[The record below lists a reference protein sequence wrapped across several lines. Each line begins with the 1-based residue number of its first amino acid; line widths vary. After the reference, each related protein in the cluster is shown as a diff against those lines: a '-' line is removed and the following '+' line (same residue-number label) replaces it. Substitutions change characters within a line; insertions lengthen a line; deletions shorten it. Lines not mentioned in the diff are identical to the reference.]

1 MLVNELGKIDIDSGL
16 LDNKKS
22 NAGLGICTDEL
33 TNGCICCSVKDD
45 LQKAVMNVLER
56 SDTVDYLVR
65 PLPVAALVVG
75 RLGALSFMINR
86 VIETSGAVDHQP
98 STSPP

>member
-1 MLVNELGKIDIDSGL
+1 VLVNELGKIDIDSGL
-16 LDNKKS
+16 LDNRKS

-45 LQKAVMNVLER
+45 LQKAVMHVLER

-65 PLPVAALVVG
+65 PLPVALPVIAVPSS
-75 RLGALSFMINR
+75 LS
-86 VIETSGAVDHQP
+86 S
-98 STSPP
+98 